1 MKHIILSPCTT
12 NYNPL
17 IEMKSL
23 ASFNNFDLFLL
34 KLEHA
39 IQEAM
44 WHLSSLE
51 SNYNNTFIFVQYT
64 VLIIENRI
72 KLILNLLTKKD
83 LESSLQLW
91 IINNITKIPQSNEL
105 GCWGT
110 FLPRII
116 EKLAKLKLPGFL
128 LIWFSKIK
136 SRLRSCICTKIL

>member
-23 ASFNNFDLFLL
+23 TSFNKFDLFML

-44 WHLSSLE
+44 CHLSLLE
-51 SNYNNTFIFVQYT
+51 SNYNNTIIFVQYT

-83 LESSLQLW
+83 LESSLQL
-91 IINNITKIPQSNEL
+91 
-105 GCWGT
+105 
-110 FLPRII
+110 
-116 EKLAKLKLPGFL
+116 
-128 LIWFSKIK
+128 
-136 SRLRSCICTKIL
+136 